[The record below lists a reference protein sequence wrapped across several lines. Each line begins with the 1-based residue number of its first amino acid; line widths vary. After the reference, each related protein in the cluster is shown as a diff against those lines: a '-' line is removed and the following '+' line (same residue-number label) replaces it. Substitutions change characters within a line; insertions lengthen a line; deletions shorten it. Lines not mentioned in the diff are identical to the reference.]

1 MAGKITKR
9 IVDSLEPGM
18 TIWDSELRGFGI
30 RLQKSK
36 KKELKKSTSLGGR
49 ASINEEKQ
57 KNAKKRVPTYIVF
70 CRVGG
75 GRQATQRFFTIG
87 KHGSP
92 WTPETARERA
102 ETILREAKSGND
114 PTKALEAARGF
125 PTVTALCDS
134 YLTAAPTLVVP
145 GRGRPKKD
153 RSIATDRSNVESHI
167 KPLLGRKRVNEVRRN
182 DVEKMQRDIAEGK
195 TKRSFKTKPRGVS
208 NIKGGRGIAARVV
221 AVLRSIYS
229 WAIREGI
236 VKENPASGVALFKGE
251 KKERFL
257 SGEELRRLGTTF
269 DAAESEWSDWRDRC
283 TKAIAER
290 KPQPPKA
297 GENPIAIAALRL
309 LVLTGARKMEILGLQ
324 WQWVDMERGV
334 IRLPDSKTGAKSIP
348 LGAPALKVL
357 QSLPRIDGNPHVF
370 VGDKEGA
377 HLVGLPHIWERL
389 KERAELADVRIHDL
403 RHSFASGAVM
413 AGDSLFLVGKMLGH
427 ATTATTEKYAHLAD
441 DPLHAAMDRNARRI
455 DAAMSG
461 RTAEVVPLKQA

>member
-1 MAGKITKR
+1 MAGNIGKR
-9 IVDSLEPGM
+9 TVDSLGAGQ
-18 TIWDSELRGFGI
+18 TVWDGELRGFGVRRRGDADPVYFVKYRI
-30 RLQKSK
+30 GK
-36 KKELKKSTSLGGR
+36 GR
-49 ASINEEKQ
+49 A
-57 KNAKKRVPTYIVF
+57 A
-70 CRVGG
+70 
-75 GRQATQRFFTIG
+75 RQRWYSIG
-87 KHGSP
+87 KPGSP

-102 ETILREAKSGND
+102 KMILREAEAGND
-114 PTKALEAARGF
+114 PLLALEAARAV
-125 PTVTALCDS
+125 PTVSALCDA
-134 YLTAAPTLVVP
+134 YLLAVPTLVLP
-145 GRGRPKKD
+145 GKGRPKKA
-153 RSIATDRSNVESHI
+153 RSIETDRSNIARHI
-167 KPLLGRKRVNEVRRN
+167 EPLLGVKRANEVRKL
-182 DVEKMQRDIAEGK
+182 DVERMQRDIAAGK
-195 TKRSFKTKPRGVS
+195 TKMKAKTKPRGVA
-208 NIKGGRGIAARVV
+208 NVTGGRGIAARVV
-221 AVLRSIYS
+221 AVLGGIYT

-236 VKENPASGVALFKGE
+236 VTENPVRGVTLFKGE

-257 SGEELRRLGTTF
+257 SSDELKRLGAAF
-269 DAAESEWSDWRDRC
+269 DAAETEWNDWRARC
-283 TKAIAER
+283 ANAIAAK

-324 WQWVDMERGV
+324 WSWVDMDRGV

-357 QSLPRIDGNPHVF
+357 QTLPRIDGNPHVF

-389 KERAELADVRIHDL
+389 KERAGLADVRIHDL

-461 RTAEVVPLKQA
+461 KSAEIVPMKKA

>member
-9 IVDSLEPGM
+9 IVDSLAPGM
-18 TIWDSELRGFGI
+18 TVWDGELRGFGV

-36 KKELKKSTSLGGR
+36 KGG
-49 ASINEEKQ
+49 
-57 KNAKKRVPTYIVF
+57 VPTYIVYF
-70 CRVGG
+70 RVGG
-75 GRQATQRFFTIG
+75 GRKAPQRFFTIG

-92 WTPETARERA
+92 WTPDTARERA
-102 ETILREAKSGND
+102 ETILREAKAGND
-114 PTKALEAARGF
+114 PAKALEAARIV
-125 PTVTALCDS
+125 PTVAAMCDS
-134 YLTAAPTLVVP
+134 YLIAAPMLVVP
-145 GRGRPKKD
+145 GKGRPKKD
-153 RSIATDRSNVESHI
+153 RSIATDRSNIECHI
-167 KPLLGRKRVNEVRRN
+167 KPLLGGKRANDVRRH
-182 DVEKMQRDIAEGK
+182 DIEKMQRDIAAGK
-195 TKRSFKTKPRGVS
+195 TKKRFKTKPRGIS
-208 NIKGGRGIAARVV
+208 DTKGGRGIAARVV

-251 KKERFL
+251 KMERFL
-257 SGEELRRLGTTF
+257 SGDELRRLGAAF
-269 DAAESEWSDWRDRC
+269 DAAEAEWNDWRDRC
-283 TKAIAER
+283 AKAISGG

-324 WQWVDMERGV
+324 WAWVDMERGV
-334 IRLPDSKTGAKSIP
+334 IRLPDSKTGAKTIP

-357 QSLPRIDGNPHVF
+357 QSVPRIAKNPHVF
-370 VGDKEGA
+370 TGDKEGA
-377 HLVGLPHIWERL
+377 HLVGLPHIWGRL
-389 KERAELADVRIHDL
+389 KERAGLADVRIHDL

-455 DAAMSG
+455 EAAMSG
-461 RTAEVVPLKQA
+461 KTAEVVSLKRG

>member
-1 MAGKITKR
+1 MAGRITKR
-9 IVDSLEPGM
+9 IVDSLAPGK
-18 TIWDSELRGFGI
+18 TVWDGELRGFGV

-36 KKELKKSTSLGGR
+36 KEG
-49 ASINEEKQ
+49 
-57 KNAKKRVPTYIVF
+57 VPAYVVYF
-70 CRVGG
+70 RVGG
-75 GRQATQRFFTIG
+75 GRNAPQRYFTIG

-92 WTPETARERA
+92 WTPDTARERA
-102 ETILREAKSGND
+102 ETILREAKAGND
-114 PTKALEAARGF
+114 PAKALEAARAV
-125 PTVTALCDS
+125 PTVAAMCDS
-134 YLTAAPTLVVP
+134 YLIAAPMLVVP
-145 GRGRPKKD
+145 GKGRPKKD
-153 RSIATDRSNVESHI
+153 RSIATDRSNIECHI
-167 KPLLGRKRVNEVRRN
+167 KPLLGGKRANDVRRH
-182 DVEKMQRDIAEGK
+182 DIEKMQRDIAAGK
-195 TKRSFKTKPRGVS
+195 TKKRAKTKPRGVS
-208 NIKGGRGIAARVV
+208 DIKGGRGIAARVV

-236 VKENPASGVALFKGE
+236 VKENPASGVALFKGD

-257 SGEELRRLGTTF
+257 SSDELRRLGATF
-269 DAAESEWSDWRDRC
+269 DAAESEWNDWQARC
-283 TKAIAER
+283 AKAIAAR

-324 WQWVDMERGV
+324 WAWVDMARGV
-334 IRLPDSKTGAKSIP
+334 IRLPDSKTGAKTIP

-357 QSLPRIDGNPHVF
+357 KSVPQIDKNPYVF
-370 VGDKEGA
+370 TGDKESA

-389 KERAELADVRIHDL
+389 KKRAGLADVRIHDL

-461 RTAEVVPLKQA
+461 KSAEVIRFKLGQ